1 MQTNSRGACFGGK
14 SHRETQQRAAVSRAS
29 RHLEEKV
36 PSDRI
41 YTRQQRPSWQ
51 VNILVLVR
59 ASNTVL
65 LCDGDVVSSLV
76 FRFSHPKPYPFA
88 LVRTSFI
95 LRPHPPLTSERPQ
108 AWLLSNVF
116 ILHISFPPAPP
127 RGPQQC
133 RILMKAL
140 RNSMLKVV

>member
-1 MQTNSRGACFGGK
+1 MCLSWLLASKTCRVGVLWSRGGGTHTTRRSACRQTHEETVLGRK
-14 SHRETQQRAAVSRAS
+14 SHRETRQRAAVS

-59 ASNTVL
+59 ASNAAL

-76 FRFSHPKPYPFA
+76 FRYSHPKPYPFA
-88 LVRTSFI
+88 LVLTSFI
-95 LRPHPPLTSERPQ
+95 LRPHPPLTSD
-108 AWLLSNVF
+108 L
-116 ILHISFPPAPP
+116 
-127 RGPQQC
+127 
-133 RILMKAL
+133 
-140 RNSMLKVV
+140 

>member
-1 MQTNSRGACFGGK
+1 MCLSWLLASKTCRVGVLWSRGRGTHTTRRSACRQLVLGGK
-14 SHRETQQRAAVSRAS
+14 SHRETRQRAAVS

-59 ASNTVL
+59 PSNAAL

-95 LRPHPPLTSERPQ
+95 LRPHPPLTSD
-108 AWLLSNVF
+108 L
-116 ILHISFPPAPP
+116 
-127 RGPQQC
+127 
-133 RILMKAL
+133 
-140 RNSMLKVV
+140 